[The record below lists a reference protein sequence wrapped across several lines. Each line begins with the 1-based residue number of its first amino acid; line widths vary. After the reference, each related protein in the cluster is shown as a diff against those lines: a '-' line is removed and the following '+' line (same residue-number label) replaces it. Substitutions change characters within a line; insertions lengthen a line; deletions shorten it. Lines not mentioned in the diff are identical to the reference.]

1 MEEQKNKEELAE
13 DLLKTLRDIESETEV
28 EKMVKDNKIEF
39 EMDNIIFRVR
49 KPTYEE
55 QSELEKFRRMKYLEY
70 LQDKSMMFRKQWAEL
85 YKEKGIDINDYDK
98 KMFDIQGQIDDLMIR
113 LAQTSN
119 EQDVETLK
127 TDIMKLKSEQ
137 AMLNIEKTDF
147 LSYSIEDQLMIAV
160 NSYYTYLVLEVQ
172 KEDKWERLFTN
183 YEDFKKSDKSKI
195 INKAFYFV
203 NYLIYSIAI

>member
-39 EMDNIIFRVR
+39 EMDNIVFRVR

-98 KMFDIQGQIDDLMIR
+98 KMFDIQGQIDNLMIR

-119 EQDVETLK
+119 EQDVEILK

-172 KEDKWERLFTN
+172 KEDKWERLFAN

>member
-39 EMDNIIFRVR
+39 EMDNIVFRVR